1 MSCRVVSRL
10 DEGARRRSGLRLD
23 WRSPHFL
30 TPCWWSLRRFR
41 FCRCLCGRRPR
52 GFVIAGTWH
61 GFDARAQG
69 AFLRVRAFQVPQ
81 CAISR
86 PPKMR
91 DLRRPHSGA
100 LPPPNSVTSSTGVGG
115 AGARHVSLPVLIGIF
130 LHCVTDALYS
140 RSENRSLSFFVLLRS
155 EHGRNF
161 FPLPGTRLSVS
172 LVSCGG

>member
-1 MSCRVVSRL
+1 MSCRV
-10 DEGARRRSGLRLD
+10 ALRLG
-23 WRSPHFL
+23 SP
-30 TPCWWSLRRFR
+30 
-41 FCRCLCGRRPR
+41 
-52 GFVIAGTWH
+52 AEK
-61 GFDARAQG
+61 RAQARLEVASLPDPVLVVTPSFPVLSLPLWQMSPWVCDCRHVARLRCPGQG
-69 AFLRVRAFQVPQ
+69 ALLRVRAFQVPQ

-115 AGARHVSLPVLIGIF
+115 AGARHVSLPVLIGVF
-130 LHCVTDALYS
+130 LHCATGALHS

-161 FPLPGTRLSVS
+161 FPLPGAQLSVS
-172 LVSCGG
+172 PVSCGG